1 MDVAEAVEGVVVEA
15 VAVEDEVE
23 AKEEA
28 VVAVVEE
35 DEEIPQ
41 STFPVSHVRLTFKI

>member
-1 MDVAEAVEGVVVEA
+1 MDVAEAVEGDVVEA
-15 VAVEDEVE
+15 VAVEAEEE
-23 AKEEA
+23 AEAEA

-41 STFPVSHVRLTFKI
+41 STSPVSRVRLTFKI